1 MYIGNVF
8 YKPFSQTDY
17 TDWPRGQP
25 NNAGGNEDCGEIRH
39 DGRFNDLPCSTAIG
53 YVCKKGV

>member
-1 MYIGNVF
+1 MG
-8 YKPFSQTDY
+8 KPFSQTDY

-53 YVCKKGV
+53 YVCKKGM